1 MEYKDYYQILGVTR
15 SASPE
20 EIKHA
25 YRKLARKYHPDVSKE
40 KDAETHFKNVNEAY
54 EVLKDS
60 EKRAAYDRL
69 GSHWKAGQDFRP
81 PPEWE
86 SAFNFGTGRAGFSN
100 HVDFSDF
107 FDSLFGKNTRRQS
120 PFSANPHRP
129 APEAQQQAISISLE
143 EAFHGTTRALQV
155 SETDRF
161 GRSQARTL
169 NVKIP
174 AGVIAGQKI
183 RLAGQ
188 ANNGGDLLLEI
199 NLLPHARYKVEGRD
213 IYFTLALAPWE
224 AALGTTVA
232 VPTLA
237 GTVEI
242 KIPPNS
248 ANGQKLRLKGRG
260 LPSKQTAGD
269 QFVTLELVLPPA
281 NNARQQQFYQQ
292 MAQFFAD
299 FKPRS

>member
-1 MEYKDYYQILGVTR
+1 MEYKDYYKILGVAR
-15 SASPE
+15 DASPD
-20 EIKHA
+20 EIKQA

-40 KDAETHFKNVNEAY
+40 KEAETHFKNVNEAY
-54 EVLKDS
+54 EVLKDP

-69 GSHWKAGQDFRP
+69 GSHWQAGQDFRP

-86 SAFNFGTGRAGFSN
+86 SAFNFGTGRAGFSG
-100 HVDFSDF
+100 HADFGDF
-107 FDSLFGKNTRRQS
+107 FESVFGKTTRRQS
-120 PFSANPHRP
+120 PFSANRP
-129 APEAQQQAISISLE
+129 PPEAQQQTINISVE
-143 EAFHGTTRALQV
+143 EAFHGSTRALQV
-155 SETDRF
+155 TESDRF
-161 GRSQARTL
+161 GRSQMRTL

-174 AGVIAGQKI
+174 AGVMAGQKI
-183 RLAGQ
+183 RVAGQ
-188 ANNGGDLLLEI
+188 ASNGGDILLEI
-199 NLLPHARYKVEGRD
+199 NLLPHKQYKVEGRD

-260 LPSKQTAGD
+260 LPSKQAMGD
-269 QFVTLELVLPPA
+269 QFIVLEVVLPPA
-281 NNARQQQFYQQ
+281 HNAQQQQFYQQ
-292 MAQFFAD
+292 MAQVFAD